1 MIKATPKEPLF
12 TGPFLTMWAFSFS
25 VFVSLFMLLP
35 VVPFQ
40 VLAEGGSE
48 AQAGLFMGLLT
59 YSSGLSALFT
69 GALSD
74 HIGRR
79 KQLLICA
86 AAIVACVLLYG
97 VLPSAPRLIFVTL
110 HGIFW
115 SGLLLASS
123 AHITSVIPATRRAE
137 GLGYWGMSSLLAVT
151 VAPSLGFA
159 VYKHGWL
166 ALCLGVALMNVV
178 MGLIAWS
185 VRESH
190 PGVPGWPTSAE
201 LKASL
206 NFSVLR
212 ISFALFLYSFAFG
225 SVTSFAALAA
235 DARGIAPREI
245 FLTTMAFTTFLSR
258 PVLAPFL
265 DRLGHVRMF
274 RAFVMMIPLGLGLL
288 SFAVTKSQMM
298 TAAVIFGLAYGNCH
312 PAFTAYI
319 TGRVDER
326 GRGGA
331 FGGILAAFDVGIG
344 TGSILS
350 GILVHRFGFDVAF
363 GVATLLSAL
372 SVPYFNWARPRFE
385 SDNVARPIGAPSG
398 GVLSEGF

>member
-1 MIKATPKEPLF
+1 MNPTVSKEPLF
-12 TGPFLTMWAFSFS
+12 TGPFITMWAFSFS
-25 VFVSLFMLLP
+25 VFLSLFMLLP

-40 VLAEGGSE
+40 VLAEGGTE
-48 AQAGLFMGLLT
+48 AEAGLFMGLLT

-79 KQLLICA
+79 KQLIICA
-86 AAIVACVLLYG
+86 AAITACVLLYG
-97 VLPSAPRLIFVTL
+97 VLPAAPRLAFVFL

-137 GLGYWGMSSLLAVT
+137 GLGYWGMSSLLSVT

-159 VYKHGWL
+159 VYRRGWL
-166 ALCLGVALMNVV
+166 SLCLAVAAMNVV
-178 MGLIAWS
+178 MGVIAWS
-185 VRESH
+185 IRESH
-190 PGVPGWPTSAE
+190 HAAPGWPTVSE
-201 LKASL
+201 LRGSL
-206 NFSVLR
+206 NFGVLR

-225 SVTSFAALAA
+225 CVTSFAALAA

-258 PVLAPFL
+258 PLLSPFL

-274 RAFVMMIPLGLGLL
+274 RWFVSMIPVGLALL
-288 SFAVTKSQMM
+288 AFAHTKWMM
-298 TAAVIFGLAYGNCH
+298 VVAAMVFGLAYGNCH

-350 GILVHRFGFDVAF
+350 GVLVHRFGFGAAF
-363 GVATLLSAL
+363 GTATALSAL

-385 SDNVARPIGAPSG
+385 RDNHARPLGPPAAS
-398 GVLSEGF
+398 LSEGF

>member
-1 MIKATPKEPLF
+1 MSETLPKEPLF
-12 TGPFLTMWAFSFS
+12 TGPFVTMWAFSFS

-40 VLAEGGSE
+40 VLAEGGTE
-48 AQAGLFMGLLT
+48 TQAGLFMGLLT

-79 KQLLICA
+79 KQLIICA
-86 AAIVACVLLYG
+86 FAITTCVVLYG
-97 VLPSAPRLIFVTL
+97 VLPSLPRLVFVTL

-123 AHITSVIPATRRAE
+123 AHVTSVIPAARRAE

-151 VAPSLGFA
+151 VAPTIGFA
-159 VYKHGWL
+159 IYKHGWL
-166 ALCLGVALMNVV
+166 ALCLSVAAMNVV

-185 VRESH
+185 IHESH
-190 PGVPGWPTSAE
+190 RGASGWPTSRE
-201 LKASL
+201 LKDSL

-212 ISFALFLYSFAFG
+212 LSLALFLYSFAFG

-258 PVLAPFL
+258 PILAPFL

-274 RAFVMMIPLGLGLL
+274 RAFVAMIPLGLALL
-288 SFAVTKSQMM
+288 CFATTTWTMALSA
-298 TAAVIFGLAYGNCH
+298 TIFGLAYGNCH

-319 TGRVDER
+319 MGRVDER

-350 GILVHRFGFDVAF
+350 GILVHRFGFGVAF
-363 GVATLLSAL
+363 GTATVLSAL
-372 SVPYFNWARPRFE
+372 SLPYFNWARPRFE
-385 SDNVARPIGAPSG
+385 RDNLARAIGAPAPAP
-398 GVLSEGF
+398 L

>member
-1 MIKATPKEPLF
+1 MPETPPKEPLF
-12 TGPFLTMWAFSFS
+12 TGPFIAMWAFSFS

-40 VLAEGGSE
+40 VLAEGGTE
-48 AQAGLFMGLLT
+48 AEAGLFMGLLT

-79 KQLLICA
+79 KQLIICA
-86 AAIVACVLLYG
+86 FAITTCVLLYG
-97 VLPSAPRLIFVTL
+97 VLPNGPRLVFVTL
-110 HGIFW
+110 HGVFW

-123 AHITSVIPATRRAE
+123 AHITSVIPAARRAE

-151 VAPSLGFA
+151 VAPTVGFSI
-159 VYKHGWL
+159 YRHGWL
-166 ALCLGVALMNVV
+166 VLCLSVAAMNVV

-185 VRESH
+185 IHESH
-190 PGVPGWPTSAE
+190 VGTPGWPTTRE
-201 LKASL
+201 LRGSL

-212 ISFALFLYSFAFG
+212 ISLALFLYSFAFG

-235 DARGIAPREI
+235 DERGIAPREI
-245 FLTTMAFTTFLSR
+245 FLTTMAFATFLSR

-265 DRLGHVRMF
+265 DRLGHARMF
-274 RAFVMMIPLGLGLL
+274 RVFVAMIPVGLALL
-288 SFAVTKSQMM
+288 CFARTRSEMAFSATV
-298 TAAVIFGLAYGNCH
+298 FGLAYGNCH

-319 TGRVDER
+319 LGRVDER

-331 FGGILAAFDVGIG
+331 FGGILAAFDIGIG

-350 GILVHRFGFDVAF
+350 GALVHQFGFGVAF
-363 GVATLLSAL
+363 GTATVLSAL
-372 SVPYFNWARPRFE
+372 SIPYFNWARVRFE
-385 SDNVARPIGAPSG
+385 RDNFVRPIGSMAAPA
-398 GVLSEGF
+398 L

>member
-1 MIKATPKEPLF
+1 MNAAPAKEPLF
-12 TGPFLTMWAFSFS
+12 TGPFITMWAFSFS

-40 VLAEGGSE
+40 VLAEGGTE
-48 AQAGLFMGLLT
+48 TEAGLFMGLLT

-79 KQLLICA
+79 KQLIICA
-86 AAIVACVLLYG
+86 AAITTCVVLYG
-97 VLPSAPRLIFVTL
+97 FLPTVPRLMFVFL

-123 AHITSVIPATRRAE
+123 AHVASVIPATRRAE

-166 ALCLGVALMNVV
+166 RLCLSVAAMNVV
-178 MGLIAWS
+178 MGFIAWS
-185 VRESH
+185 IHESH
-190 PGVPGWPTSAE
+190 EGTPGWPTSRE
-201 LKASL
+201 LKDSL

-212 ISFALFLYSFAFG
+212 LSLALFLYSFAFG
-225 SVTSFAALAA
+225 CVTSFAALAA
-235 DARGIAPREI
+235 DARGIAPREV

-258 PVLAPFL
+258 PVLSPYL
-265 DRLGHVRMF
+265 DRLGHLRMF
-274 RAFVMMIPLGLGLL
+274 RWFVAMIPVGLALLCIATTKGMMIL
-288 SFAVTKSQMM
+288 
-298 TAAVIFGLAYGNCH
+298 AAMIFGLAYGNCH

-319 TGRVDER
+319 MGRVDDR

-350 GILVHRFGFDVAF
+350 GILVHRFGFGVAF
-363 GVATLLSAL
+363 GTATVLSAL
-372 SVPYFNWARPRFE
+372 SLPYFNWARPRFE
-385 SDNVARPIGAPSG
+385 RDNHARPIGVPAAA
-398 GVLSEGF
+398 LSEGF

>member
-1 MIKATPKEPLF
+1 MNQATSKEPLF

-40 VLAEGGSE
+40 VLAEGGTE
-48 AQAGLFMGLLT
+48 TEAGLFMGLLT

-79 KQLLICA
+79 KQLIICA
-86 AAIVACVLLYG
+86 AAITLCVLLYG
-97 VLPSAPRLIFVTL
+97 VLPNVPRLVFVTL

-123 AHITSVIPATRRAE
+123 AHVTSIIPATRRAE

-151 VAPSLGFA
+151 VAPSIGFA
-159 VYKHGWL
+159 VYERGWL
-166 ALCLGVALMNVV
+166 VLCLSVAAMNVV
-178 MGLIAWS
+178 MGGIAWS
-185 VRESH
+185 IHESH
-190 PGVPGWPTSAE
+190 AGAPGWPTSRE
-201 LKASL
+201 LRDSL

-212 ISFALFLYSFAFG
+212 LSFTLFLYSFAFG
-225 SVTSFAALAA
+225 CVTSFAALAA
-235 DARGIAPREI
+235 DARGIAPREV

-258 PVLAPFL
+258 PLLSPFL

-274 RAFVMMIPLGLGLL
+274 RAFVAMIPLGLFLL
-288 SFAVTKSQMM
+288 CFAHTKAMM
-298 TAAVIFGLAYGNCH
+298 MAAAMVFGMAYGNCH

-319 TGRVDER
+319 MGRVDER

-331 FGGILAAFDVGIG
+331 FGGVLAAFDVGIG

-350 GILVHRFGFDVAF
+350 GILVHRFGFGVAF
-363 GVATLLSAL
+363 GTATALSAL
-372 SVPYFNWARPRFE
+372 SIPYFNWAKPRFE
-385 SDNVARPIGAPSG
+385 RDNHARPVGAP
-398 GVLSEGF
+398 VAALSEGF

>member
-1 MIKATPKEPLF
+1 MSEIPRKEPLF
-12 TGPFLTMWAFSFS
+12 TGPFVTMWAFSFS

-40 VLAEGGSE
+40 VLAEGGTE
-48 AQAGLFMGLLT
+48 TQAGLFMGLLT

-79 KQLLICA
+79 KQLIICA
-86 AAIVACVLLYG
+86 FAITMCVLLYG
-97 VLPSAPRLIFVTL
+97 VLPNLPRLVFVTL
-110 HGIFW
+110 HGVFW

-123 AHITSVIPATRRAE
+123 AHVTSVIPAARRAE

-151 VAPSLGFA
+151 VAPTIGFA
-159 VYKHGWL
+159 IYKHGWL
-166 ALCLGVALMNVV
+166 ALCLCVAAMNVV

-185 VRESH
+185 IHESH
-190 PGVPGWPTSAE
+190 VGTSGWPTSRE
-201 LKASL
+201 LKDSL

-212 ISFALFLYSFAFG
+212 LSLALFLYSFAFG

-258 PVLAPFL
+258 PILAPFL

-274 RAFVMMIPLGLGLL
+274 RAFVAMIPLGLALL
-288 SFAVTKSQMM
+288 CFATTTWTMALSA
-298 TAAVIFGLAYGNCH
+298 TIFGLAYGNCH

-319 TGRVDER
+319 MGRVDER

-350 GILVHRFGFDVAF
+350 GILVHRFGFGVAF
-363 GVATLLSAL
+363 GTATVLSAL
-372 SVPYFNWARPRFE
+372 SLPYFNWARPRFE
-385 SDNVARPIGAPSG
+385 RDNLARAIGAPAPAKK
-398 GVLSEGF
+398 LICP

>member
-1 MIKATPKEPLF
+1 MTSPPPKEPLF
-12 TGPFLTMWAFSFS
+12 TGPFVTMWAFSFS
-25 VFVSLFMLLP
+25 VFISLFMLLP

-40 VLAEGGSE
+40 VLAEGGTE
-48 AQAGLFMGLLT
+48 TEAGLFMGLLT

-79 KQLLICA
+79 KQLIICA
-86 AAIVACVLLYG
+86 TGIVICVLLYG
-97 VLPSAPRLIFVTL
+97 VLPNLPRLFFVTL

-123 AHITSVIPATRRAE
+123 AHVTSVIPPSRRAE
-137 GLGYWGMSSLLAVT
+137 GLGYWGMSTLLAVT
-151 VAPSLGFA
+151 VAPTVGFA
-159 VYKHGWL
+159 VYQHGWL
-166 ALCLGVALMNVV
+166 ALCLSVAIMNVV
-178 MGLIAWS
+178 MGIIAWS
-185 VRESH
+185 IHDSH
-190 PGVPGWPTSAE
+190 PGSGGWPTSRE
-201 LKASL
+201 LRGAL

-212 ISFALFLYSFAFG
+212 ISLALFLYSFAFG
-225 SVTSFAALAA
+225 TVTSFAALAA

-274 RAFVMMIPLGLGLL
+274 RVFVGLIPLGLALL
-288 SFAVTKSQMM
+288 TFAHTRPMM
-298 TAAVIFGLAYGNCH
+298 AVSAAVFGLAYGNCH

-319 TGRVDER
+319 VGRVDEG

-350 GILVHRFGFDVAF
+350 GILVHRFGFGVAF
-363 GVATLLSAL
+363 GTATVLSAL
-372 SVPYFNWARPRFE
+372 SLPYFNWARERFE
-385 SDNVARPIGAPSG
+385 RDNFARPLGAPAI
-398 GVLSEGF
+398 VAP

>member
-1 MIKATPKEPLF
+1 MNVPASKEPLL
-12 TGPFLTMWAFSFS
+12 TGPFITMWMFSFS

-40 VLAEGGSE
+40 VLAEGGTE
-48 AQAGLFMGLLT
+48 TEAGLFMGLLT

-79 KQLLICA
+79 RQLIICA
-86 AAIVACVLLYG
+86 TAITTCVVLYG
-97 VLPSAPRLIFVTL
+97 FLPTVPRLVFVFL

-123 AHITSVIPATRRAE
+123 AHVTSVIPPTRRAE
-137 GLGYWGMSSLLAVT
+137 GLGYWGMASLLAVT
-151 VAPSLGFA
+151 VAPTIGFA
-159 VYKHGWL
+159 IYKHGWL
-166 ALCLGVALMNVV
+166 TLCLSVAAMNVV
-178 MGLIAWS
+178 MGLIAS
-185 VRESH
+185 SIHESH
-190 PGVPGWPTSAE
+190 EGTPGWPTSRE
-201 LKASL
+201 LRDSL

-212 ISFALFLYSFAFG
+212 LSAALFLYSFAFG
-225 SVTSFAALAA
+225 AVTSFAALAA

-258 PVLAPFL
+258 PILSPFL

-274 RAFVMMIPLGLGLL
+274 RWFVMMIPVGLALL
-288 SFAVTKSQMM
+288 SLATTQWMM
-298 TAAVIFGLAYGNCH
+298 VAAAIIFGLAYGNCH

-319 TGRVDER
+319 MGRVDER

-350 GILVHRFGFDVAF
+350 GVLVHRFGFTFAF
-363 GVATLLSAL
+363 AFATALSAL
-372 SVPYFNWARPRFE
+372 SLPYFNWARPRFE
-385 SDNVARPIGAPSG
+385 RDNEARPIGPSA
-398 GVLSEGF
+398 VAL

>member
-1 MIKATPKEPLF
+1 MTAPASKEPLF

-40 VLAEGGSE
+40 VLAEGGTE
-48 AQAGLFMGLLT
+48 TEAGLFMGLLT

-79 KQLLICA
+79 KQLIICA
-86 AAIVACVLLYG
+86 AAITVCVLLYG
-97 VLPSAPRLIFVTL
+97 VLPNIPRLVFVTL

-123 AHITSVIPATRRAE
+123 AHVTSVIPAARRAE

-151 VAPSLGFA
+151 VAPSIGFA
-159 VYKHGWL
+159 IYKHGWL
-166 ALCLGVALMNVV
+166 TLCLSVVVMNVV

-185 VRESH
+185 IHESH
-190 PGVPGWPTSAE
+190 EGAPGWPTSRE
-201 LKASL
+201 LTGSL

-212 ISFALFLYSFAFG
+212 ISAALFLYSFAFG
-225 SVTSFAALAA
+225 AVTSFAALAA
-235 DARGIAPREI
+235 DARGIAPREV

-258 PVLAPFL
+258 PILSPFL

-274 RAFVMMIPLGLGLL
+274 RWFVMMIPLGLALL
-288 SFAVTKSQMM
+288 SFATTKGMM
-298 TAAVIFGLAYGNCH
+298 IAAAMVFGIAYGNCH

-319 TGRVDER
+319 MSRVDER

-350 GILVHRFGFDVAF
+350 GVLVHRFGFGVAF
-363 GVATLLSAL
+363 GTATVLSAL
-372 SVPYFNWARPRFE
+372 SLPYFNWARARFE
-385 SDNVARPIGAPSG
+385 RDNAVRPPGLRPMAAEAA
-398 GVLSEGF
+398 L

>member
-1 MIKATPKEPLF
+1 MSQTLPKEPLF
-12 TGPFLTMWAFSFS
+12 TGPFITMWAFSFS

-40 VLAEGGSE
+40 VLAEGGTE
-48 AQAGLFMGLLT
+48 TQAGLFMGLLT

-79 KQLLICA
+79 KQLIICA
-86 AAIVACVLLYG
+86 LAITTCVLLYG
-97 VLPSAPRLIFVTL
+97 VLPNLPRLFFVTL

-123 AHITSVIPATRRAE
+123 AQVSSVIPAARRAE
-137 GLGYWGMSSLLAVT
+137 GLGYWVMSSLLAVT
-151 VAPSLGFA
+151 VAPTLGFA
-159 VYKHGWL
+159 IYKHGWL
-166 ALCLGVALMNVV
+166 ALCLSVAAMNVV
-178 MGLIAWS
+178 MGLIAFS
-185 VRESH
+185 IHESH
-190 PGVPGWPTSAE
+190 VGTPGWPTSGE

-212 ISFALFLYSFAFG
+212 LSLALFLYSFGFG

-258 PVLAPFL
+258 PLLAPFL
-265 DRLGHVRMF
+265 DRAGHVSMF
-274 RAFVMMIPLGLGLL
+274 RVFVAMIPFGLALL
-288 SFAVTKSQMM
+288 CFAATKWAMALA
-298 TAAVIFGLAYGNCH
+298 AAVFGLAYGNCH

-319 TGRVDER
+319 LGRVDER

-350 GILVHRFGFDVAF
+350 GVLVHRFGFGVAF
-363 GVATLLSAL
+363 GTATVLSAL
-372 SVPYFNWARPRFE
+372 SLPYFNWARPRFE
-385 SDNVARPIGAPSG
+385 RDNVAYPVGAPAAVG
-398 GVLSEGF
+398 L

>member
-1 MIKATPKEPLF
+1 MNPPASKEPLF
-12 TGPFLTMWAFSFS
+12 TGPFITMWMFSFT

-40 VLAEGGSE
+40 VLAEGGTE
-48 AQAGLFMGLLT
+48 TQAGLFMGLLT

-79 KQLLICA
+79 RQLIICA
-86 AAIVACVLLYG
+86 IAITTCVLLYG
-97 VLPSAPRLIFVTL
+97 VLPNLPRLVFVTL

-123 AHITSVIPATRRAE
+123 AHITSVIPASRRAE

-151 VAPSLGFA
+151 VAPTLGFA
-159 VYKHGWL
+159 IYKHGWL
-166 ALCLGVALMNVV
+166 ALCLSVAAMNVV

-185 VRESH
+185 IHESH
-190 PGVPGWPTSAE
+190 EGAPGWPNSRE
-201 LKASL
+201 LRESL

-212 ISFALFLYSFAFG
+212 LSFALFLYSFAFG

-235 DARGIAPREI
+235 EARGIVPHEI

-258 PVLAPFL
+258 PVLSPFL

-274 RAFVMMIPLGLGLL
+274 RWFVAMIPVGLTLL
-288 SFAVTKSQMM
+288 CFATTKWMM
-298 TAAVIFGLAYGNCH
+298 VAAAMVFGLAYGNCH

-319 TGRVDER
+319 MGRVDER

-350 GILVHRFGFDVAF
+350 GVLVHRFGFGVAF
-363 GVATLLSAL
+363 GTATALSAL

-385 SDNVARPIGAPSG
+385 RDNLARPTSTPPVAA
-398 GVLSEGF
+398 LSEGF

>member
-1 MIKATPKEPLF
+1 MNATPAKEPLF
-12 TGPFLTMWAFSFS
+12 TGPFITMWAFSFS

-40 VLAEGGSE
+40 VLAEGGTE
-48 AQAGLFMGLLT
+48 TEAGLFMGLLT

-79 KQLLICA
+79 KQLIICA
-86 AAIVACVLLYG
+86 TAITICVVLYG
-97 VLPSAPRLIFVTL
+97 FLPTVPRLMFVFL

-123 AHITSVIPATRRAE
+123 AHVASVIPATRRAE

-166 ALCLGVALMNVV
+166 RLCLSVAAMNVV
-178 MGLIAWS
+178 MGFIAWS
-185 VRESH
+185 IHESH
-190 PGVPGWPTSAE
+190 EGTPGWPTSRE
-201 LKASL
+201 LKDSL

-212 ISFALFLYSFAFG
+212 LSLALFLYSFAFG
-225 SVTSFAALAA
+225 CVTSFAALAA
-235 DARGIAPREI
+235 DARGIAPREV

-258 PVLAPFL
+258 PVLSPYL
-265 DRLGHVRMF
+265 DRLGHLRMF
-274 RAFVMMIPLGLGLL
+274 RWFVAMIPVGLALLCIATTKGMMIL
-288 SFAVTKSQMM
+288 
-298 TAAVIFGLAYGNCH
+298 AAMIFGLAYGNCH

-319 TGRVDER
+319 MGRVDER

-350 GILVHRFGFDVAF
+350 GILVHRFGFGVAF
-363 GVATLLSAL
+363 GTATVLSAL

-385 SDNVARPIGAPSG
+385 RDNHARPIGVPAAA
-398 GVLSEGF
+398 LSEGF

>member
-1 MIKATPKEPLF
+1 MNATPAKEPLF
-12 TGPFLTMWAFSFS
+12 TGPFITMWAFSFS

-40 VLAEGGSE
+40 VLAEGGTE
-48 AQAGLFMGLLT
+48 TEAGLFMGLLT

-79 KQLLICA
+79 KQLIICA
-86 AAIVACVLLYG
+86 TAITICVVLYG
-97 VLPSAPRLIFVTL
+97 FLPTVPRLMFVFL

-123 AHITSVIPATRRAE
+123 AHVASVIPATRRAE

-166 ALCLGVALMNVV
+166 RLCLSVAAMNVV
-178 MGLIAWS
+178 MGFIAWS
-185 VRESH
+185 IHESH
-190 PGVPGWPTSAE
+190 EGTPGWPTSRE
-201 LKASL
+201 LKDSL

-212 ISFALFLYSFAFG
+212 LSLALFLYSFAFG
-225 SVTSFAALAA
+225 CVTSFAALAA
-235 DARGIAPREI
+235 DARGIAPREV

-258 PVLAPFL
+258 PVLSPYL
-265 DRLGHVRMF
+265 DRLGHLRMF
-274 RAFVMMIPLGLGLL
+274 RWFVAMIPVGLALLCIATTKGMMIL
-288 SFAVTKSQMM
+288 
-298 TAAVIFGLAYGNCH
+298 AAMIFGLAYGNCH

-319 TGRVDER
+319 MGRVDDR

-350 GILVHRFGFDVAF
+350 GILVHRFGFGVAF
-363 GVATLLSAL
+363 GTATVLSAL
-372 SVPYFNWARPRFE
+372 SLPYFNWARPRFE
-385 SDNVARPIGAPSG
+385 RDNHARPIGVPAAA
-398 GVLSEGF
+398 LSEGF

>member
-1 MIKATPKEPLF
+1 MTAPTPQEPLF
-12 TGPFLTMWAFSFS
+12 TGPFVTMWAFSFT

-40 VLAEGGSE
+40 VIAEGGTE
-48 AQAGLFMGLLT
+48 TQAGLFMGLLT

-79 KQLLICA
+79 KQLLFCA
-86 AAIVACVLLYG
+86 FGIVTCVLLYG
-97 VLPSAPRLIFVTL
+97 VLPSTPRLVFVTL

-123 AHITSVIPATRRAE
+123 AHITSVIPAARRAE
-137 GLGYWGMSSLLAVT
+137 GLGYWGMSSLLAVA
-151 VAPSLGFA
+151 VAPTIGFA
-159 VYKHGWL
+159 IYKQGWL
-166 ALCLGVALMNVV
+166 ALCLSVAAMNTL

-185 VRESH
+185 VSESH
-190 PGVPGWPTSAE
+190 AGTPGWPTARE
-201 LKASL
+201 LTGSL
-206 NFSVLR
+206 NFRVLR
-212 ISFALFLYSFAFG
+212 LSIALFLYSFAFG

-245 FLTTMAFTTFLSR
+245 FLTTFASTTFLSR
-258 PVLAPFL
+258 PLLAPFL
-265 DRLGHVRMF
+265 DKMGHVRMF
-274 RAFVMMIPLGLGLL
+274 RGFVVMIPVGLALL
-288 SFAVTKSQMM
+288 SVAHSKWMM
-298 TAAVIFGLAYGNCH
+298 AGAAIIFGLAYGNAH
-312 PAFTAYI
+312 PAFTAYVM
-319 TGRVDER
+319 GRVDER

-350 GILVHRFGFDVAF
+350 GILVHRFGFGAAF
-363 GVATLLSAL
+363 GTATLLSAL
-372 SVPYFNWARPRFE
+372 SLPYFNWARSGFE
-385 SDNVARPIGAPSG
+385 ARTGPDIPEAAPAVA
-398 GVLSEGF
+398 V

>member
-1 MIKATPKEPLF
+1 MNDQASKQPLF

-40 VLAEGGSE
+40 VLAEGGTE
-48 AQAGLFMGLLT
+48 TEAGLFMGLLT
-59 YSSGLSALFT
+59 YYSGLSALFT

-79 KQLLICA
+79 KQLIICA
-86 AAIVACVLLYG
+86 AAITVCVLLYG
-97 VLPSAPRLIFVTL
+97 VLPNVPRLVFVTL

-123 AHITSVIPATRRAE
+123 AHATSIIPATRRAE

-151 VAPSLGFA
+151 VGPSIGFA

-166 ALCLGVALMNVV
+166 TLCLSVAAMNVV

-185 VRESH
+185 IHESH
-190 PGVPGWPTSAE
+190 EGAPGWPTTRE
-201 LKASL
+201 LRGSL

-212 ISFALFLYSFAFG
+212 LSAALLLYSFGFG
-225 SVTSFAALAA
+225 AVTSFAALAA
-235 DARGIAPREI
+235 DERGIAPREI
-245 FLTTMAFTTFLSR
+245 FLTTMALTTFLSR
-258 PVLAPFL
+258 PILSPFL
-265 DRLGHVRMF
+265 DKLGHVRMF
-274 RAFVMMIPLGLGLL
+274 RSFVIMIPVGLALL
-288 SFAVTKSQMM
+288 SIAQDKWMM
-298 TAAVIFGLAYGNCH
+298 GLAAVVFGLAYGNAH

-319 TGRVDER
+319 MGRVDER

-350 GILVHRFGFDVAF
+350 GVLVHRFGFGVAF
-363 GVATLLSAL
+363 GTATVLSAL
-372 SVPYFNWARPRFE
+372 SLPYFNWAQARFE
-385 SDNVARPIGAPSG
+385 RDNVVRNPSPAAIA
-398 GVLSEGF
+398 VEGI

>member
-1 MIKATPKEPLF
+1 MNAPSSKEPLL
-12 TGPFLTMWAFSFS
+12 TAPFVTMWAFSFS

-40 VLAEGGSE
+40 VLAEGGTE
-48 AQAGLFMGLLT
+48 TEAGLFMGLLT

-79 KQLLICA
+79 KQLIICA
-86 AAIVACVLLYG
+86 VAITACVVVYG
-97 VLPSAPRLIFVTL
+97 FTSGVPRLLFVFL

-123 AHITSVIPATRRAE
+123 AHVTSVIPATRRAE

-151 VAPSLGFA
+151 VAPSIGFA
-159 VYKHGWL
+159 VYKQGWL
-166 ALCLGVALMNVV
+166 VLCLTVAAMNVV
-178 MGLIAWS
+178 MGLIAAS
-185 VRESH
+185 IHESH
-190 PGVPGWPTSAE
+190 EGTPGWPTSRE
-201 LKASL
+201 LRDSL

-225 SVTSFAALAA
+225 AVTSFAALAA
-235 DARGIAPREI
+235 DSRGIAPREI

-274 RAFVMMIPLGLGLL
+274 RSFVMMIPVGLTLL
-288 SFAVTKSQMM
+288 CLATTKWMM
-298 TAAVIFGLAYGNCH
+298 IAAAMIFGLAYGNCH

-319 TGRVDER
+319 MGRVDER

-350 GILVHRFGFDVAF
+350 GVLVHRFGFNVAF
-363 GVATLLSAL
+363 GTATVLSAL
-372 SVPYFNWARPRFE
+372 SLPYFHWAKPRFE
-385 SDNVARPIGAPSG
+385 LDNHARDTAPT
-398 GVLSEGF
+398 VIPLAEAL

>member
-1 MIKATPKEPLF
+1 MNAAPAKEPLF
-12 TGPFLTMWAFSFS
+12 TGPFITMWAFSFS

-40 VLAEGGSE
+40 VLAEGGTE
-48 AQAGLFMGLLT
+48 TEAGLFMGLLT

-79 KQLLICA
+79 KQLIICA
-86 AAIVACVLLYG
+86 TAITTCVVLYG
-97 VLPSAPRLIFVTL
+97 FLPTVPRLMFVFL

-123 AHITSVIPATRRAE
+123 AHVASVIPATRRAE

-166 ALCLGVALMNVV
+166 RLCLSVAAMNVV
-178 MGLIAWS
+178 MGFIAWS
-185 VRESH
+185 IHESH
-190 PGVPGWPTSAE
+190 EGTPGWPTSRE
-201 LKASL
+201 LKDSL

-212 ISFALFLYSFAFG
+212 LSLALFLYSFAFG
-225 SVTSFAALAA
+225 CVTSFAALAA
-235 DARGIAPREI
+235 DARGIAPREV

-258 PVLAPFL
+258 PVLSPYL
-265 DRLGHVRMF
+265 DRLGHLRMF
-274 RAFVMMIPLGLGLL
+274 RWFVAMIPVGLALLCIATTKGMMIL
-288 SFAVTKSQMM
+288 
-298 TAAVIFGLAYGNCH
+298 AAMIFGLAYGNCH

-319 TGRVDER
+319 MGRVDER

-350 GILVHRFGFDVAF
+350 GILVHRFGFGVAF
-363 GVATLLSAL
+363 GTATVLSAL
-372 SVPYFNWARPRFE
+372 SLPYFNWARPRFE
-385 SDNVARPIGAPSG
+385 RDNHARPIGVPAAA
-398 GVLSEGF
+398 LSEGF

>member
-1 MIKATPKEPLF
+1 MKPPSPQEPLF
-12 TGPFLTMWAFSFS
+12 TGPFITMWMFSFT

-40 VLAEGGSE
+40 VLAEGGTE
-48 AQAGLFMGLLT
+48 TQAGLFMGLLT

-79 KQLLICA
+79 RQLIICA
-86 AAIVACVLLYG
+86 VAITCCVLLYG
-97 VLPSAPRLIFVTL
+97 VLTNVPRLVFVTL

-151 VAPSLGFA
+151 VAPTIGFA
-159 VYKHGWL
+159 IYRFGWL
-166 ALCLGVALMNVV
+166 TLCLSVAAMNVV

-185 VRESH
+185 IHESH
-190 PGVPGWPTSAE
+190 EGDHAWPTLVE
-201 LKASL
+201 LKGSL

-212 ISFALFLYSFAFG
+212 ISLALFLYSFAFG

-258 PVLAPFL
+258 PVLSPFL

-274 RAFVMMIPLGLGLL
+274 RAFVMMIPVGLALL
-288 SFAVTKSQMM
+288 SLAHTKSMM
-298 TAAVIFGLAYGNCH
+298 VAAAMIFGLAYGNCH

-350 GILVHRFGFDVAF
+350 GILVHRFGFGAAF
-363 GVATLLSAL
+363 GTATALSAL

-385 SDNVARPIGAPSG
+385 RDNSARPAAAPS
-398 GVLSEGF
+398 VAAVPEAF

>member
-1 MIKATPKEPLF
+1 MNAPPAKAPLF
-12 TGPFLTMWAFSFS
+12 TGPFVTMWAFSFS
-25 VFVSLFMLLP
+25 VFLSLFMLLP

-40 VLAEGGSE
+40 VLAEGGTE
-48 AQAGLFMGLLT
+48 TEAGLFMGLLT

-79 KQLLICA
+79 RQLIICA
-86 AAIVACVLLYG
+86 AAITTCVLLYG
-97 VLPSAPRLIFVTL
+97 VLPTGPRLLFVFL

-123 AHITSVIPATRRAE
+123 AHVTSVIPATRRAE

-159 VYKHGWL
+159 VYKRGWL
-166 ALCLGVALMNVV
+166 TLCLAVAAMNVV

-185 VRESH
+185 VHESH
-190 PGVPGWPTSAE
+190 GGTPGWPTSSE
-201 LKASL
+201 LKESL

-212 ISFALFLYSFAFG
+212 VSFALFLYSFAFG
-225 SVTSFAALAA
+225 CVTSFAALAA
-235 DARGIAPREI
+235 EARGIAPREV

-274 RAFVMMIPLGLGLL
+274 RWFVAMIPVGLGLL
-288 SFAVTKSQMM
+288 CFATEKWMM
-298 TAAVIFGLAYGNCH
+298 VLAAMVFGLAYGNCH

-319 TGRVDER
+319 MGRVDER

-350 GILVHRFGFDVAF
+350 GILVHRFGFGVAF
-363 GVATLLSAL
+363 GTATVLSAL
-372 SVPYFNWARPRFE
+372 SLPYFNWARPRFE
-385 SDNVARPIGAPSG
+385 RDNHARPIGVPLVS
-398 GVLSEGF
+398 LSEGF

>member
-1 MIKATPKEPLF
+1 MNPHLTKEPLF

-40 VLAEGGSE
+40 VLAEGGTE
-48 AQAGLFMGLLT
+48 TEAGLFMGLLT

-79 KQLLICA
+79 RQLIACA
-86 AAIVACVLLYG
+86 AAITACVVLYAF
-97 VLPSAPRLIFVTL
+97 LPSGPRLMFVFL

-123 AHITSVIPATRRAE
+123 AHVTSVIPATRRAE

-151 VAPSLGFA
+151 VAPSIGFA
-159 VYKHGWL
+159 VYRRGWVT
-166 ALCLGVALMNVV
+166 LCLCVAAMNVV

-185 VRESH
+185 IHESH
-190 PGVPGWPTSAE
+190 EGTPGWPTPRE
-201 LKASL
+201 FKDSL

-212 ISFALFLYSFAFG
+212 ISAALFLYSFAFG

-258 PVLAPFL
+258 PILSPFL

-274 RAFVMMIPLGLGLL
+274 RTFVLMIPVGLALL
-288 SFAVTKSQMM
+288 CFATTKAMM
-298 TAAVIFGLAYGNCH
+298 VAAAMIFGIAYGNCH

-350 GILVHRFGFDVAF
+350 GFLVHRFGFGVAF
-363 GVATLLSAL
+363 GTATVLSAL
-372 SVPYFNWARPRFE
+372 SLPYFNWAKPRFE
-385 SDNVARPIGAPSG
+385 RDNFARPIGALNP
-398 GVLSEGF
+398 

>member
-1 MIKATPKEPLF
+1 MSPSLPKEPLF
-12 TGPFLTMWAFSFS
+12 TGPFITMWAFSFT
-25 VFVSLFMLLP
+25 VFLSLFMLLP

-40 VLAEGGSE
+40 VLAEGGTE
-48 AQAGLFMGLLT
+48 TEAGLFMGLLT

-79 KQLLICA
+79 KQLIVCA
-86 AAIVACVLLYG
+86 VAIVLCVLLYG
-97 VLPSAPRLIFVTL
+97 VLPNLPRLIFVTL

-123 AHITSVIPATRRAE
+123 AHVTSVIPQSRRAE
-137 GLGYWGMSSLLAVT
+137 GLSYWGMAALLAVT
-151 VAPSLGFA
+151 IAPTIGFA
-159 VYKHGWL
+159 VYRHGWL
-166 ALCLGVALMNVV
+166 ALCLSVAALNGV
-178 MGLIAWS
+178 MGIISWS
-185 VRESH
+185 IDDRH
-190 PGVPGWPTSAE
+190 PSSPGWPTASE
-201 LKASL
+201 LTRAL

-212 ISFALFLYSFAFG
+212 ISLSLFLYSFAFG
-225 SVTSFAALAA
+225 AVTSFAALAA

-258 PVLAPFL
+258 PVLSPFL
-265 DRLGHVRMF
+265 DRLGHARMF
-274 RAFVMMIPLGLGLL
+274 RVFVAMIPVGLAILCL
-288 SFAVTKSQMM
+288 AHSRATMAVSAM
-298 TAAVIFGLAYGNCH
+298 VFGLAYGNCH

-319 TGRVDER
+319 MGRVDER

-350 GILVHRFGFDVAF
+350 GILVHRFGFGVAF
-363 GVATLLSAL
+363 GAATFLSGL
-372 SVPYFNWARPRFE
+372 SLPYFNWARERFE
-385 SDNVARPIGAPSG
+385 RDNSARPLVARPAAS
-398 GVLSEGF
+398 L

>member
-1 MIKATPKEPLF
+1 
-12 TGPFLTMWAFSFS
+12 MWAFSFS

-40 VLAEGGSE
+40 VLAEGGTE
-48 AQAGLFMGLLT
+48 TEAGLFMGLLT

-79 KQLLICA
+79 KQLIICA
-86 AAIVACVLLYG
+86 AAITACVLLYG
-97 VLPSAPRLIFVTL
+97 VLPNVPRLVFVTL

-123 AHITSVIPATRRAE
+123 AHVTSVIPAARRAE

-151 VAPSLGFA
+151 VAPSIGFA
-159 VYKHGWL
+159 IYKHGWL
-166 ALCLGVALMNVV
+166 TLCLSVAAMNVV

-185 VRESH
+185 IHESH
-190 PGVPGWPTSAE
+190 EGAPGWPSTRE
-201 LKASL
+201 LRESL

-212 ISFALFLYSFAFG
+212 LSAALLLYSFGFG
-225 SVTSFAALAA
+225 AVTSFAALAA
-235 DARGIAPREI
+235 DERGIAPREI

-258 PVLAPFL
+258 PILSPFL
-265 DRLGHVRMF
+265 DKLGHVRMF
-274 RAFVMMIPLGLGLL
+274 RSFVIMIPVGLALL
-288 SFAVTKSQMM
+288 SIAHDKWMMGLSAV
-298 TAAVIFGLAYGNCH
+298 VFGLAYGNAH

-319 TGRVDER
+319 MGRVDER

-350 GILVHRFGFDVAF
+350 GVLVHRFGFGVAF
-363 GVATLLSAL
+363 GTATVLSAL
-372 SVPYFNWARPRFE
+372 SLPYFNWARARFE
-385 SDNVARPIGAPSG
+385 RDNVLRAHAPAP
-398 GVLSEGF
+398 VAVEAI